1 MPEAT
6 VPSVARKEVVD
17 DALGALVLDHH
28 VGDVT
33 GAAQQVVTVRA
44 DTSAASPR
52 LCHPRHRPPSLRQ
65 PTLDHTTTVTEGG

>member
-33 GAAQQVVTVRA
+33 SAAQQVV
-44 DTSAASPR
+44 D
-52 LCHPRHRPPSLRQ
+52 RQ
-65 PTLDHTTTVTEGG
+65 S